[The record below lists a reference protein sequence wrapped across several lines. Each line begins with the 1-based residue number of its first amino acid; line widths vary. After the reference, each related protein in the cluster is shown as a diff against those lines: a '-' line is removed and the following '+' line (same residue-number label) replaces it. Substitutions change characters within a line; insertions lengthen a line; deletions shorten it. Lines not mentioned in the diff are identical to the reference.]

1 MTLTS
6 DLKRLLQHL
15 SRRRRWQL
23 AGLALLM
30 LAGAAA
36 EMATLGAVVPF
47 LGLLSNP
54 SVIDQYPL
62 ITSVLNALGLDA
74 SNMLFAAGVL
84 FGVVAL
90 LAAALRML
98 LMWVLYRCTYGL
110 GADLGGEV
118 FLRTLHQPY
127 AWHVSHNTSE
137 ILAGIQ
143 KVNAVISGIMVQV
156 MQGSVSLLIS
166 LAILAA
172 LLVIDFQTA
181 MLAGIGFSALYGA
194 TTLITRRQVLQN
206 SATIAQ
212 NETLRMQSVQEGLGG
227 IRDVLLDGSQPIYH
241 RRFALQDYAMRRA
254 QASNSFI
261 AASPRFVIESAGM
274 VLIVALAFWLSGREG
289 GLTSAIPVLG
299 ALAIGAQKLLPQM
312 QQAYAAWSSIN
323 GNQHHLH
330 DVLALL
336 ERPAASGATLSTTAK
351 PTNHSTTAFAKAAPL
366 IAFSK
371 VTFRYHKDAAIVLDG
386 TSFTIARGARIGIVG
401 QTGSGKSTLVDLIM
415 GLLTPSEGE
424 ILIDGKPLT
433 EENRRHWQARI
444 AHVPQAIF
452 LSDAT
457 IAENI
462 AFGVPPE
469 RIDLERVRKA
479 ANRAQLTDFIEQLPA
494 GYQTSVGERGVR
506 LSGGQRQRIG
516 LARALYKRADV
527 LVLDEATSALDD
539 ATEQAV
545 MSALADLGNEIT
557 VLMIAHRLSTLS
569 RCDAILVADA
579 GQAPRWVTYPGLLT
593 SRVGQSTFNQPTAEA
608 VPSQ

>member
-62 ITSVLNALGLDA
+62 VASVLNALGLDA

-98 LMWVLYRCTYGL
+98 LMWVLYRFTYGL

-118 FLRTLHQPY
+118 YLRTLHQPY
-127 AWHVSHNTSE
+127 TWHVSHNTSE
-137 ILAGIQ
+137 IIAGIQ
-143 KVNAVISGIMVQV
+143 KVNAVIYGIMIQL
-156 MQGSVSLLIS
+156 MQGSVSLLIT

-172 LLVIDFQTA
+172 LLAIDFQTA

-194 TTLITRRQVLQN
+194 TTLITRRQVLRN
-206 SATIAQ
+206 SAAIAR

-323 GNQHHLH
+323 GNRHQLR

-336 ERPAASGATLSTTAK
+336 ERPATAASRLPTTAQPTNQSTTEC
-351 PTNHSTTAFAKAAPL
+351 AKASPL

-371 VTFRYHKDAAIVLDG
+371 VSFRYHKDAAMVLDG

-401 QTGSGKSTLVDLIM
+401 QTGSGKSTLVDLLM
-415 GLLTPSEGE
+415 GLLPPSEGH

-433 EENRRHWQARI
+433 AENRRHWQARI
-444 AHVPQAIF
+444 AHVPQTIF

-462 AFGVPPE
+462 AFGVAAE
-469 RIDLERVRKA
+469 RIDLERMRQA
-479 ANRAQLTDFIEQLPA
+479 ASRAQLSDFIERLPA
-494 GYQTSVGERGVR
+494 GYQTAVGERGVR

-545 MSALADLGNEIT
+545 MCALADLGKEIT

-569 RCDAILVADA
+569 QCDAILIVESCRP
-579 GQAPRWVTYPGLLT
+579 PRWVTYPELLA
-593 SRVGQSTFNQPTAEA
+593 SRAALHTFKYPVAEA
-608 VPSQ
+608 PHA

>member
-1 MTLTS
+1 MPLTT

-15 SRRRRWQL
+15 SRRRLWQL
-23 AGLALLM
+23 AGLTMLM
-30 LAGAAA
+30 LTGAAA

-54 SVIDQYPL
+54 SAIDQYPL
-62 ITSVLNALGLDA
+62 ITSVLNALGFDL
-74 SNMLFAAGVL
+74 SNMLLAAGVL

-98 LMWVLYRCTYGL
+98 LMWVLYRFTFGL

-118 FLRTLHQPY
+118 YLRTLHQPY
-127 AWHVSHNTSE
+127 AWHVRHNTSE

-143 KVNAVISGIMVQV
+143 KVNAVIYSVMIQL
-156 MQGSVSLLIS
+156 MQGGVSLLIT

-194 TTLITRRQVLQN
+194 TTLITRRKVLRN
-206 SATIAQ
+206 SATISR

-227 IRDVLLDGSQPIYH
+227 IRDVLLDSSQPIYH

-274 VLIVALAFWLSGREG
+274 ILIVALAFWLSGREG

-323 GNQHHLH
+323 GSRDQLH

-336 ERPAASGATLSTTAK
+336 ERPDTQASR
-351 PTNHSTTAFAKAAPL
+351 HSTTAQPTEQSATQFAKVSPL

-371 VTFRYHKDAAIVLDG
+371 VSFQYRKNAAMILDG
-386 TSFTIARGARIGIVG
+386 TSFSIARGARVGIVG

-415 GLLTPSEGE
+415 GLITPSAGQ

-462 AFGVPPE
+462 AFGVVAE
-469 RIDLERVRKA
+469 RIDLERMRLA
-479 ANRAQLTDFIEQLPA
+479 ASRAQLSDFVEHLPA
-494 GYQTSVGERGVR
+494 GYQTPVGERGVR

-545 MSALADLGNEIT
+545 MNALAELGNEIT
-557 VLMIAHRLSTLS
+557 VLMIAHRVSTLS
-569 RCDAILVADA
+569 RCDAILIVDA
-579 GQAPRWVTYPGLLT
+579 GQTPRWVTYPELVS
-593 SRVGQSTFNQPTAEA
+593 SRVGQSTFNKPAAES
-608 VPSQ
+608 VQI